1 MNDREMRESAERI
14 FSEML
19 GREGG
24 GSSQILNAVRE
35 LLRKM
40 ELHKSN
46 MGQRVTTN
54 TTNKETTK

>member
-1 MNDREMRESAERI
+1 MNDKEMRESAERI

-19 GREGG
+19 MREGG
-24 GSSQILNAVRE
+24 GSPQILNAVRE

-46 MGQRVTTN
+46 MGQRITKS
-54 TTNKETTK
+54 KEAQS